1 MQTRAGREIR
11 FESWWTEHG
20 TLVVEAKSGGDTVGS
35 LGVTVPTD
43 GPPYVDMVSVSPGWK
58 NEGVAT
64 LLCWKAA
71 VEVYAA
77 GHPSLGMP
85 DCQSP
90 AGWALFRKFR
100 KLMVRSRGSRK
111 IFDLCKLEPWLQDPS
126 QWMSSANTSGLP
138 SRLEAGPLRGS
149 GSVERLLPVLPSS
162 TSVTQKGS

>member
-1 MQTRAGREIR
+1 MVDRAWDLGGGGQVWGGYRG
-11 FESWWTEHG
+11 F
-20 TLVVEAKSGGDTVGS
+20 LGGDGAHGRPPLRGHGECFPRVEERGS
-35 LGVTVPTD
+35 GN
-43 GPPYVDMVSVSPGWK
+43 GWK